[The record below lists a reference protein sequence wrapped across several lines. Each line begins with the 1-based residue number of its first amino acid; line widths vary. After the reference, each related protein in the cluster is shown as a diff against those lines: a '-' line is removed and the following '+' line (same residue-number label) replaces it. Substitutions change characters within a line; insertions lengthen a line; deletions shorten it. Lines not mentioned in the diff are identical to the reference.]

1 MATRKRPGATTVKP
15 PDGRLRQS
23 QVVSTFGPGAMVD
36 LVNDAVLISGLDYWS
51 LEGSEV
57 LVQEPR
63 LREAVAWQFQ
73 QLKWPLSRDQPFR
86 KPPAGDERDPKQT
99 NGIQALEFPRWFV
112 CQNPK
117 CRALVKPSSLTRS
130 GSEYRHHCLG
140 GDGKGERS
148 VPVRF
153 VVACK
158 RGHLDDIDWV
168 NWVHKGSRCQAPQLR
183 LDEGASGDFSDIEAA
198 CNGCGKKRKLIELTI
213 KEQAANCTGQRPW
226 LGPEGWERCEEK
238 QRFLIRTASNGYF
251 SQSTSVI
258 SIPQPSTLRERIR
271 GQWKVLQH
279 ATGETLTAFRTMPE
293 VGAALG
299 SASNE
304 EVLNAIAEEREAKVE
319 VQPELRTAEWLQFM
333 ASPRERPGELPL
345 DRSDFF
351 WARKSARAK
360 DLPPIIDE
368 ILIGRRLREVQ
379 AQIGFTRI
387 DARSPDLQGR
397 YDINVEL
404 APLTLQRDWVPVT
417 EIQGEG
423 LLITLNEAR
432 LHEWETSAAVQ
443 DRREV
448 LFAAWERWREITR
461 STYPFPGLRFYALHA
476 LSHLLMNQLSLDCG
490 YPASAIHERLYCA
503 PHDAAVPMAGVL
515 LMTGT
520 TGAEGTLGGLVEEG
534 KRLGQHLR
542 RAWEGARLCS
552 NDPVC
557 AHHEPSTLDDRHLEG
572 AACHG
577 CLFVPECSCE
587 RFNQYL
593 DRALIVPTLGH
604 EPLALLPAP
613 WWT

>member
-1 MATRKRPGATTVKP
+1 MAARRRPGSTTVKP

-36 LVNDAVLISGLDYWS
+36 LVSDAVLIGGLDYWG
-51 LEGSEV
+51 LDGSEV

-63 LREAVAWQFQ
+63 LREAIAWQFQ
-73 QLKWPLSRDQPFR
+73 HLKWPLSRDQPFR
-86 KPPAGDERDPKQT
+86 KPPAGNERDAKQT
-99 NGIQALEFPRWFV
+99 NGIQVLEFPRWFV

-117 CRALVKPSSLTRS
+117 CRALVRPSSLARTNT
-130 GSEYRHHCLG
+130 EYRHHCLG
-140 GDGKGERS
+140 GDGKGERA

-153 VVACK
+153 VVACR
-158 RGHLDDIDWV
+158 RGHLADIEWV
-168 NWVHKGSRCQAPQLR
+168 SWVHSGAKCAAPQLR

-198 CNGCGKKRKLIELTI
+198 CSGCNTKRRLIELTM
-213 KEQAANCTGQRPW
+213 KERALQCSGERPW
-226 LGPEGWERCEEK
+226 LGPEGWEKCEEK

-258 SIPQPSTLRERIR
+258 SIPQPMTLRERVR
-271 GQWKVLQH
+271 SQWKILEH
-279 ATGETLTAFRTMPE
+279 ATADTLPAFLTVPDVRTA
-293 VGAALG
+293 VG
-299 SASNE
+299 SASVH
-304 EVLNAIAEEREAKVE
+304 EVLEAIAEERTAKVE
-319 VQPELRTAEWLQFM
+319 ESPELRTAEWLQFM
-333 ASPRERPGELPL
+333 SCPLERPGELPV
-345 DRSDFF
+345 DRKDFF
-351 WARKSARAK
+351 WARKTARAK
-360 DLPPIIDE
+360 NLPPIIDQV
-368 ILIGRRLREVQ
+368 IIGRRLREVQ
-379 AQIGFTRI
+379 AQIGFTRL

-397 YDINVEL
+397 YDLNVEL
-404 APLTLQRDWVPVT
+404 APLSLQRDWVPVT

-423 LLITLNEAR
+423 ILLTLNEKL
-432 LHEWETSAAVQ
+432 LHEWETSSALKP
-443 DRREV
+443 RREV
-448 LFAAWERWREITR
+448 LFSAWERWREITK

-503 PHDAAVPMAGVL
+503 PHDSAVPMAGVL

-534 KRLGQHLR
+534 KRLGSHLR
-542 RAWEGARLCS
+542 HAWESARLCS

-557 AHHEPSTLDDRHLEG
+557 AHHEPSALDDRHLEG

-577 CLFVPECSCE
+577 CLFMPECSCE

-604 EPLALLPAP
+604 EGLALLGAP